1 MIKFHQNVLYRD
13 TERTEML
20 KEEGVAPS
28 RDSKVCEYS
37 ERDGFLQGVLVDPFR
52 IR

>member
-1 MIKFHQNVLYRD
+1 MIKFHQNVLDWD
-13 TERTEML
+13 TERAEML

-28 RDSKVCEYS
+28 RDSQVREYS
-37 ERDGFLQGVLVDPFR
+37 ERDGFLRGVLVDPFR